1 MKIIDSNI
9 LIYSAEN
16 ADLLEIMKED
26 AAISDMS
33 RLEVL
38 GYHQITDDAKEF
50 FNLLFE
56 QLQSL
61 QISGAVIDKAIE
73 LRQQANV
80 KVADCIIAATAILNN
95 ATIYTRNVNDFHH
108 WPELT
113 VINPIDN

>member
-1 MKIIDSNI
+1 
-9 LIYSAEN
+9 
-16 ADLLEIMKED
+16 MKED

-38 GYHQITDDAKEF
+38 GYHQITEEAKEF
-50 FNLLFE
+50 FNLLFG
-56 QLQSL
+56 QMQTV
-61 QISGAVIDKAIE
+61 QINGAVIDKAIE

-95 ATIYTRNVNDFHH
+95 APIYTRNVNDFHH

-113 VINPIDN
+113 VINPMNSGQATPSGQTTD